1 MLEISY
7 LAIKS
12 NCKMYSSNFQKWNT
26 KTKPKYE
33 PLTYGD
39 RIVWEKVR
47 SVREGRR
54 WLAEEGW

>member
-12 NCKMYSSNFQKWNT
+12 NCKMYLSNFRKWNT

-33 PLTYGD
+33 RLTYGD

-47 SVREGRR
+47 SVREGR
-54 WLAEEGW
+54 LGW

>member
-12 NCKMYSSNFQKWNT
+12 NCKMYLSNFQKWNT

-39 RIVWEKVR
+39 RTVWAKVR

-54 WLAEEGW
+54 LGW